1 MAIAIRKPDE
11 ITKLKRAGEIVGN
24 TLQYLQNLIKPGMT
38 LKEIDT
44 LGENYIREQGAIP
57 SFKGLYGFTGSVCT
71 SLNEVCIHG
80 VPDNTMV
87 QEGDI
92 LGLDIGTK
100 LDGYFGDAAITM
112 AVGNVSSEDEALIAC
127 SKEALYHAIESIKPG
142 MRFKELTK
150 LLEEYITNAG
160 FVPLRDYC
168 GHGIGTK
175 PHDEPN
181 IPNYLEGKANQGPK
195 IKNGMVFCLEP
206 MVCQKSGHP
215 VLLEDQWSV
224 VSEDGLRT
232 SHYEH
237 QVAVIDGKAVILT
250 EASNVEMHKG
260 I

>member
-11 ITKLKRAGEIVGN
+11 IAKLRAAGEIVGK

-44 LGENYIREQGAIP
+44 LGEAYIREHGAIP

-80 VPDNTMV
+80 VPDNTV
-87 QEGDI
+87 IKEGDI

-112 AVGNVSSEDEALIAC
+112 AVGEISTRDEALIAC
-127 SKEALYHAIESIKPG
+127 SKGALYHAIENIKVG

-150 LLEEYITNAG
+150 LLEDYIVDAG

-181 IPNYLEGKANQGPK
+181 IPNYLEGKSNQGPK

-206 MVCQKSGHP
+206 MVCQKSGQP
-215 VLLEDQWSV
+215 LLLEDEWSV
-224 VSEDGLRT
+224 ISDDKLRS

-237 QVAVIDGKAVILT
+237 QVAVVDGKAVILT
-250 EASNVEMHKG
+250 EAV
-260 I
+260 

>member
-11 ITKLKRAGEIVGN
+11 IAKLKAAGEIVGK

-38 LKEIDT
+38 LREIDA
-44 LGENYIREQGAIP
+44 LGEAYIREHGAVP

-71 SLNEVCIHG
+71 SLNTVCIHG
-80 VPDNTMV
+80 VPDDTV
-87 QEGDI
+87 IKEGDV

-112 AVGNVSSEDEALIAC
+112 AVGKISAEDEALIAC
-127 SKEALYHAIESIKPG
+127 SKGALYHAIDSIREG

-150 LLEEYITNAG
+150 ILQDYIVDAG

-181 IPNYLEGKANQGPK
+181 IPNYLEGKPNQGPK

-206 MVCQKSGHP
+206 MVCQKSGTP

-224 VSEDGLRT
+224 ISEDQLHT

-237 QVAVIDGKAVILT
+237 QVAVVDGKAVILT
-250 EASNVEMHKG
+250 EA
-260 I
+260 

>member
-11 ITKLKRAGEIVGN
+11 IAKLKRAGEIVGN
-24 TLQYLQNLIKPGMT
+24 TLHYLQNLIKPGMT

-44 LGENYIREQGAIP
+44 LGETYIREQGAEP

-80 VPDNTMV
+80 VPNNTV
-87 QEGDI
+87 VKEGDI

-112 AVGNVSSEDEALIAC
+112 AVGEISEADKALIEC
-127 SKEALYHAIESIKPG
+127 SKGALYHAIDSIKPG

-150 LLEEYITNAG
+150 ILEEYITQAG

-181 IPNYLEGKANQGPK
+181 IPNYLEGKPNQGPK

-206 MVCQKSGHP
+206 MVCQKSGNP

-224 VSEDGLRT
+224 VSDDGLRT
-232 SHYEH
+232 AHYEH
-237 QVAVIDGKAVILT
+237 QVAVVDGKAVILT
-250 EASNVEMHKG
+250 EATA
-260 I
+260 

>member
-11 ITKLKRAGEIVGN
+11 IAKLKAAGEIVGK
-24 TLQYLQNLIKPGMT
+24 TLQYLQNTIKPGMT
-38 LKEIDT
+38 LNEIDA
-44 LGENYIREQGAIP
+44 LGDAFVREHGAIP

-71 SLNEVCIHG
+71 SVNEVCIHG
-80 VPDNTMV
+80 VPTDTLIT
-87 QEGDI
+87 EGDI

-100 LDGYFGDAAITM
+100 LDGYYGDAAITM
-112 AVGNVSSEDEALIAC
+112 AVGKISSEDEALIAC
-127 SKEALYHAIESIKPG
+127 SKDALYHAIDSIKVG

-150 LLEEYITNAG
+150 ILQDYIVDAG

-181 IPNYLEGKANQGPK
+181 IPNYLEGKPNQGPK

-206 MVCQKSGHP
+206 MVCQKSGKP

-224 VSEDGLRT
+224 ISEDQLHT

-237 QVAVIDGKAVILT
+237 QIAVVDGKAVILT
-250 EASNVEMHKG
+250 EA
-260 I
+260 

>member
-11 ITKLKRAGEIVGN
+11 IAKLQKAGEIVGL

-44 LGENYIREQGAIP
+44 LGETFIREHGAVP

-80 VPDNTMV
+80 VPDNTVV

-112 AVGNVSSEDEALIAC
+112 AVGEVSAEDKALIEC
-127 SKEALYHAIESIKPG
+127 SKGALYHAIESIKPG
-142 MRFKELTK
+142 MRFKELTQI
-150 LLEEYITNAG
+150 LEAYITEAG

-181 IPNYLEGKANQGPK
+181 IPNYLEGKPNQGPK

-206 MVCQKSGHP
+206 MVCQESGTP

-237 QVAVIDGKAVILT
+237 QVAVVDGKAVILT
-250 EASNVEMHKG
+250 EAK
-260 I
+260 

>member
-11 ITKLKRAGEIVGN
+11 IAKLKRAGEIVGN
-24 TLQYLQNLIKPGMT
+24 TLHYLQNLIKPGMT

-44 LGENYIREQGAIP
+44 LGEAYIREQGAIP

-80 VPDNTMV
+80 VPDDTVV
-87 QEGDI
+87 QAGDI

-100 LDGYFGDAAITM
+100 LDGYFGDAAITIP
-112 AVGNVSSEDEALIAC
+112 VGEITEEDKVLIEC
-127 SKEALYHAIESIKPG
+127 SKGALYHAIDAIKPG

-150 LLEEYITNAG
+150 ILEAYITQAG

-181 IPNYLEGKANQGPK
+181 IPNYLEGKPNQGPK

-206 MVCQKSGHP
+206 MVCQKSGTP
-215 VLLEDQWSV
+215 VLLEDEWSV

-232 SHYEH
+232 AHYEH
-237 QVAVIDGKAVILT
+237 QVAVVDGKAVILT
-250 EASNVEMHKG
+250 EATAL
-260 I
+260 

>member
-11 ITKLKRAGEIVGN
+11 IAKLLAAGEIVGK
-24 TLQYLQNLIKPGMT
+24 TLDYLRNIVKPGMT

-44 LGENYIREQGAIP
+44 LGEDYIREHGAVP

-80 VPDNTMV
+80 VPDDTV
-87 QEGDI
+87 IQEGDI

-112 AVGNVSSEDEALIAC
+112 AVGKISAEDEALIECA
-127 SKEALYHAIESIKPG
+127 KGALYNAIDSIKEG

-150 LLEEYITNAG
+150 ILEDYIVNAG

-181 IPNYLEGKANQGPK
+181 IPNYLQGKANQGPK

-206 MVCQKSGHP
+206 MVCQKSGIP

-224 VSEDGLRT
+224 ISDDQLR
-232 SHYEH
+232 SAHYEH
-237 QVAVIDGKAVILT
+237 QVAIVDGKAVILT
-250 EASNVEMHKG
+250 EA
-260 I
+260 